1 MAQPRNNYDLQ
12 VDMAR
17 RIFMDYD
24 QPLLIEKYAL
34 QTDGLIMS
42 LIKRE
47 YGIKDYGKLFPGH
60 GGVLDRFDS
69 ILAVSLAFAVICI
82 FAKMVNLTLI

>member
-34 QTDGLIMS
+34 QADEAFLYLTYLNTPCRICRADGRIDQLISGSWEECRSFNTVMTIYD
-42 LIKRE
+42 L
-47 YGIKDYGKLFPGH
+47 L
-60 GGVLDRFDS
+60 
-69 ILAVSLAFAVICI
+69 
-82 FAKMVNLTLI
+82 

>member
-1 MAQPRNNYDLQ
+1 MGD
-12 VDMAR
+12 
-17 RIFMDYD
+17 
-24 QPLLIEKYAL
+24 
-34 QTDGLIMS
+34 LIMS